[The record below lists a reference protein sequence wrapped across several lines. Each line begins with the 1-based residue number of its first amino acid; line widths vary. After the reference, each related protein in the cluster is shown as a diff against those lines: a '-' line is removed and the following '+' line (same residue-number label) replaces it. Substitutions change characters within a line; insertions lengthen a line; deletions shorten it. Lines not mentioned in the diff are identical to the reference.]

1 MLMIDQPDEQALIR
15 NLSNA
20 NARLTKALT
29 ALTAE
34 RDAERAQTQTI
45 VAAWETDHE
54 QLTTALAAERAL
66 ADELA
71 AGLDEIEGPYYL
83 HHIAALL
90 ARHRA
95 ARAGQSRGER

>member
-34 RDAERAQTQTI
+34 RDAEQ
-45 VAAWETDHE
+45 
-54 QLTTALAAERAL
+54 AL